1 MHSHIIHI
9 YEYRT
14 RAVKDKYTYHRRIKR
29 IIEATDRYPPVPF
42 QFQTCTTPENWGE
55 IKTQR
60 FGTYWFNQQDE
71 NVKRS
76 FSRWNSRRS
85 ILNIHLC
92 FYQTIPR
99 PKNIHVSYAR
109 LRIQDIQIYRFK
121 WFALCFIPFS
131 LLFCFSSLRIFLSFL
146 SFLRSN
152 FLPSTPFFIN
162 SDLRS
167 ELSLSLSRC
176 IRLFY
181 DRISETWP
189 TRSRLQISCQIVPS
203 LPSSPLFSTMLPPFH
218 RSKRVGKNIYRVWSR
233 DVRS

>member
-1 MHSHIIHI
+1 MEEFLFELSLLKYWIIKTNFFKWLELVHWNPLLEDILQTLCVINNGVIKKCMHSHIIYI

-29 IIEATDRYPPVPF
+29 IFEATDRYPPVPF
-42 QFQTCTTPENWGE
+42 QFQTCTIPENWGE

-167 ELSLSLSRC
+167 ELSLSLS
-176 IRLFY
+176 LVAY
-181 DRISETWP
+181 DCFTIE
-189 TRSRLQISCQIVPS
+189 
-203 LPSSPLFSTMLPPFH
+203 
-218 RSKRVGKNIYRVWSR
+218 
-233 DVRS
+233 